1 MYLDT
6 GKTRRDVEKERFMVN
21 QEKDR
26 PGQIRGSVAYH
37 IIHSWNEVHDEF
49 VRSYPLEEII
59 FDKSNVQR
67 TMQSMYERSS
77 HVFTNSVISN
87 LQIFINKRA

>member
-26 PGQIRGSVAYH
+26 PGQIRRSVQYQ
-37 IIHSWNEVHDEF
+37 IIPTWNDVHDEF
-49 VRSYPLEEII
+49 VKTYPEEEII
-59 FDKSNVQR
+59 FDKTNVQR
-67 TMQSMYERSS
+67 SMQSMYERSS

>member
-26 PGQIRGSVAYH
+26 PGQIRRSVAYH
-37 IIHSWNEVHDEF
+37 IIPTWNEVHDEF
-49 VRSYPLEEII
+49 VKTYPEEEII
-59 FDKSNVQR
+59 FDKTNVQR
-67 TMQSMYERSS
+67 TMQSMYERDHHMFSR
-77 HVFTNSVISN
+77 I
-87 LQIFINKRA
+87 L